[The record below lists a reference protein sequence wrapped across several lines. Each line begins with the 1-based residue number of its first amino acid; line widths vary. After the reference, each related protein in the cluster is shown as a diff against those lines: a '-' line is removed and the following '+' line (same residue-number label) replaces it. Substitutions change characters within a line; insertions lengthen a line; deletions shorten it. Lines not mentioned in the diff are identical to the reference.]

1 MKLEEVKL
9 LTKEGAKNEA
19 EKKRVAAIKKAEAER
34 EKEKK
39 KLQEIERQKR
49 DLHRWCME
57 HIVEAAKKGK
67 STAEVYNGRY
77 DDEGIKSI
85 VNPVLKQL
93 KEFSPTLEMR
103 SVECDNWAD
112 LMSETTHEER
122 TWWETHP
129 YLHFKW

>member
-19 EKKRVAAIKKAEAER
+19 EKNRLAAIKKAETERKKER
-34 EKEKK
+34 E
-39 KLQEIERQKR
+39 KLQEIERLKKG
-49 DLHRWCME
+49 LYKWCME

-67 STAEVYNGRY
+67 STVEVYNGNY

-103 SVECDNWAD
+103 SVECDNWSD
-112 LMSETTHEER
+112 LMAETTRVEHS
-122 TWWETHP
+122 WWETHP